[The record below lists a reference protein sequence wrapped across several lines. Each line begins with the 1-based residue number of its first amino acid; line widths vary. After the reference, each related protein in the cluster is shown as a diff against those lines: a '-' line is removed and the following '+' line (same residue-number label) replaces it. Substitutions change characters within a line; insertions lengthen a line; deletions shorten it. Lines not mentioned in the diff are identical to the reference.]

1 MKDDF
6 TLANQTGKFPQK
18 KHNMTALFFD
28 KKHILFNGWDGDVNL
43 TLCFGGSSTQP

>member
-6 TLANQTGKFPQK
+6 TLANQTGNFPQK

-28 KKHILFNGWDGDVNL
+28 LLKTYSIQHRGW
-43 TLCFGGSSTQP
+43 